1 MQVIKSQWGGDTLQ
15 PEKWIKVHERM
26 ETEIQVE
33 ICRKLLRLMRRR
45 KEWVKYKE
53 YRFLEIDNI

>member
-26 ETEIQVE
+26 GTEIQAE
-33 ICRKLLRLMRRR
+33 ICRKLEAHEK
-45 KEWVKYKE
+45 KEWVKYKDC
-53 YRFLEIDNI
+53 RFLELDNI